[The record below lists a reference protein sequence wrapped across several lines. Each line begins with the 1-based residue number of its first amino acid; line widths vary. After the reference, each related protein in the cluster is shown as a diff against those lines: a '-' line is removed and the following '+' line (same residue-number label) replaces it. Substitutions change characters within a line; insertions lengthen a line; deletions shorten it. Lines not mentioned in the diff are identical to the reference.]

1 MGPWGY
7 IGLAYGVAVVAL
19 GGYRCSLGVRLRRW
33 RARLDRAAAGR
44 AEDVP

>member
-7 IGLAYGVAVVAL
+7 IGLAYGMAALAL

-33 RARLDRAAAGR
+33 RARLDRAAAAG
-44 AEDVP
+44 AEESP